1 MDRSTAV
8 STTTIVAVL
17 VLMMVAAPLQ
27 AQPDTAQALIATAW
41 CNDRS
46 TGLSM
51 HSTRLR
57 FQADGMMQVRQEVD
71 LANGSNNSKT
81 MSARWELGPGLL
93 IIHEPGGNQSRLA
106 MAFAASGRQ
115 VTLGEQTYTACR

>member
-1 MDRSTAV
+1 MDRSTV
-8 STTTIVAVL
+8 STTIVAVL
-17 VLMMVAAPLQ
+17 GLTLSATPLR
-27 AQPDTAQALIATAW
+27 AQPNPAQALTASAW
-41 CNDRS
+41 CNERS

-57 FQADGMMQVRQEVD
+57 FQADGVMQVRQEVD

-93 IIHEPGGNQSRLA
+93 IIHEPDGNQSRLV

-115 VTLGEQTYTACR
+115 VTLGEQTYSACR

>member
-1 MDRSTAV
+1 
-8 STTTIVAVL
+8 
-17 VLMMVAAPLQ
+17 
-27 AQPDTAQALIATAW
+27 
-41 CNDRS
+41 
-46 TGLSM
+46 M

-81 MSARWELGPGLL
+81 MSARWELGPDLL
-93 IIHEPGGNQSRLA
+93 IIHEPNGNQSRLA

-115 VTLGEQTYTACR
+115 VRLGEQTYSACR

>member
-1 MDRSTAV
+1 MDRSTV
-8 STTTIVAVL
+8 SIGAIVVVSVL
-17 VLMMVAAPLQ
+17 TLNAAPLR
-27 AQPDTAQALIATAW
+27 AQPDAAQALIATAW

-57 FQADGMMQVRQEVD
+57 FQADGMMQLRQEVD

-93 IIHEPGGNQSRLA
+93 IIHEPNGNQSRLA

-115 VTLGEQTYTACR
+115 VTLGEQTYSACR

>member
-1 MDRSTAV
+1 MDRSTVSIGAIVVVSVLTLNAV
-8 STTTIVAVL
+8 
-17 VLMMVAAPLQ
+17 PLR
-27 AQPDTAQALIATAW
+27 AQPDAAQALIATAW

-71 LANGSNNSKT
+71 LA
-81 MSARWELGPGLL
+81 
-93 IIHEPGGNQSRLA
+93 

-115 VTLGEQTYTACR
+115 VTLGEQTYSACR